1 MFRKKTNI
9 LIFMCLLIMT
19 CLANAS
25 VAFAAGAGDQSGT
38 PGVSGQKPLAYL
50 GTVIVDGGKL
60 DNATDAPLNPKLKV
74 EFDKNVV
81 NSLFWTNNSQCF
93 SMKSS
98 TNEAIPVNVTKVD
111 DTVDFALRQFIFVQ
125 PVSPLKPGTSY
136 KLIISP
142 NVQAKNG
149 VATLGGT
156 TNGQG
161 VTVAFKTQGVAVQ
174 QAPATT
180 VTPAPKPATTV
191 VSPAST
197 PNTDN
202 NGKTTSPNTATP
214 SSVADSSKPSVAD
227 SQNQTT
233 TPDSSA
239 NPKPN
244 IDGQTTPASVAQS
257 SNATKKGSGISATTW
272 ITILGAV
279 LLVGWIAV
287 EIIARKKRK

>member
-1 MFRKKTNI
+1 
-9 LIFMCLLIMT
+9 MT

-38 PGVSGQKPLAYL
+38 PGVSGQKPLGYL
-50 GTVIVDGGKL
+50 GTTVVGGAKV
-60 DNATDAPLNPKLKV
+60 DNATDVSLNPKLKI

-81 NSLFWTNNSQCF
+81 NSLIWTNNSQCF

-98 TNEAIPVNVTKVD
+98 TNEAIPINVTKVD
-111 DTVDFALRQFIFVQ
+111 DTVDFSLRQFIFVQ
-125 PVSPLKPGTSY
+125 PVSPLKPGISY

-142 NVQAKNG
+142 NLQAKNG

-156 TNGQG
+156 TSGQG

-174 QAPATT
+174 QAPAT

-191 VSPAST
+191 VTPAPNST
-197 PNTDN
+197 PSTDN
-202 NGKTTSPNTATP
+202 SANGKTTSPDAVTP
-214 SSVADSSKPSVAD
+214 SSAADPSKPSVAD

-239 NPKPN
+239 NPKPK
-244 IDGQTTPASVAQS
+244 IDGQTTTGSVSQS
-257 SNATKKGSGISATTW
+257 PNATKKGSGISATTW

-279 LLVGWIAV
+279 LLVGWVVV